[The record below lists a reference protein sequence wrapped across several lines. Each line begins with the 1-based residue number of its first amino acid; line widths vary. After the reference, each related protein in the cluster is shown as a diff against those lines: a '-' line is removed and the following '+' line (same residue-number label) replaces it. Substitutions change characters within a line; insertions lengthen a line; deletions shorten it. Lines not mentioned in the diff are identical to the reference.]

1 MKRHLANVLTLSRL
15 VMAIAIFCLLG
26 FYRADRPAEGALL
39 VNVALVL
46 LGVALATDVLDGYVA
61 RRWGS
66 PTAFGRIS
74 DPFIDKVLVCGAF
87 TYFVGGNFL
96 THTSTGELV
105 TATGMHAWMAVVV
118 VAREV
123 FVTGVRGFSE
133 TRGEAFNTTVAGK
146 AKMFFQSATI
156 VTVLIVLGPGRSW
169 GPWVTTTR
177 DLLIWFTVIFSAFS
191 ALVYVPRIRR
201 LMAAPEASGTQSE
214 AAE

>member
-15 VMAIAIFCLLG
+15 IMAVALFCLLG
-26 FYRADRPAEGALL
+26 FYRADRPAEGEKLI
-39 VNVALVL
+39 NVALAV
-46 LGVALATDVLDGYVA
+46 LGVALATDVLDGYAA

-96 THTSTGELV
+96 ARTPAGELV
-105 TATGMHAWMAVVV
+105 SATGMHSWMAVLV

-123 FVTGVRGFSE
+123 LVTGVRGFSE
-133 TRGEAFNTTVAGK
+133 RQGKAFTTTVAGK

-169 GPWVTTTR
+169 GSWVTTTR
-177 DLLIWFTVIFSAFS
+177 DILIWFTVIFSAVS
-191 ALVYVPRIRR
+191 ALAYVPRIRR
-201 LMAAPEASGTQSE
+201 LMAVPEPAGR
-214 AAE
+214 